1 LIQLSMSQP
10 QKMPDDVTPLDAV
23 EASFGELLAE
33 AARRLRSGMPVLVEC
48 DKDMTVFV
56 YKILRDRLKK
66 DGIGCIYLDGQE
78 RKSGVAGDPAG
89 QSRSLMDSIVGQ
101 LREAVRGLV
110 DGKVVVLPHLD
121 LLTVSQQD
129 LTTQG
134 REVVPLLHENPEL
147 VWLGFND
154 PSYTLPPVVAH
165 LFPWKASLVG
175 IPRDRIVKLVTR
187 REMAKFG
194 VDFSPIDLYKHVSG
208 LNPVRLRKILS
219 RIEGPDFPDTPR
231 GALSQ
236 IRQATVAGQLEIPH
250 VDLDKDIGGY
260 SDVKKHLNEEILD
273 ILARRD
279 HAPNEE
285 SRQRLE
291 RLIPRGII
299 FWGPPGTG
307 KTLFAKA
314 FATSLGAAVIVVSG
328 PELKSKWV
336 GQSES
341 NLRRI
346 FHQARMSAPSVIVFD
361 EIDSFAVKRGTY
373 SGSGA
378 EHSLVNQLL
387 TEMDGFRREEL
398 VFVIGTTNFAESLD
412 PALLR
417 PGRFEY
423 QLEIPYPDEEARRSI
438 LQIYDKTWGL
448 AFSREALEKAVDRT
462 RHNVPGAA
470 PGTHFSGDHLQAL
483 CRSLARERLRADRT
497 SDTTPSDIESALTAM
512 HRLPRMTPAEQRVVA
527 IHESGHALATLM
539 TPNSP
544 PLRRIS
550 LQDDVVGT
558 SGYVECFSRPNR
570 HVTTL
575 GEMLDR
581 ICVLMGGREAE
592 RMLLGD
598 VSLGSTMDIQM
609 ATHIA
614 RELVEVHGLGSETLA
629 PLNVRGATTERQDI
643 WGIEQRDRLDSAINT
658 ILDLQ
663 RLRCASILKAH
674 KDLVE
679 ALAEILLE
687 KQSIEAAELSLQLKG
702 KGKEIPVSSSLERR
716 PI

>member
-1 LIQLSMSQP
+1 MSQT
-10 QKMPDDVTPLDAV
+10 QKIPDDVTPLDAV
-23 EASFGELLAE
+23 EAAFGELLAE

-66 DGIGCIYLDGQE
+66 DGFGCIYLDGQD
-78 RKSGVAGDPAG
+78 RKSGANGDVAPDSTG

-175 IPRDRIVKLVTR
+175 IPRDRIARLVTR

-250 VDLDKDIGGY
+250 VDLEKDIGGY
-260 SDVKKHLNEEILD
+260 CDVKKHLNEEILE

-279 HAPNEE
+279 HAPDEE
-285 SRQRLE
+285 ARQRLE

-448 AFSREALEKAVDRT
+448 AFSAEALEKAVDRT

-483 CRSLARERLRADRT
+483 CRSLARDRLRAEKT
-497 SDTTPSDIESALTAM
+497 SETTPADIESALTAM

-592 RMLLGD
+592 RILLGD

-614 RELVEVHGLGSETLA
+614 RELVEVHGLGSDNLA
-629 PLNVRGATTERQDI
+629 PLNARGATTDRQDI
-643 WGIEQRDRLDSAINT
+643 WGVEQRDRLDSAINA
-658 ILDLQ
+658 ILDMQ

-679 ALAEILLE
+679 TLAEILLD
-687 KQSIEAAELSLQLKG
+687 KQSIEAAELSRELKG
-702 KGKEIPVSSSLERR
+702 KGKELPPANPGGKTPL
-716 PI
+716 

>member
-1 LIQLSMSQP
+1 MSQS
-10 QKMPDDVTPLDAV
+10 QKIPDDVTPLDAV
-23 EASFGELLAE
+23 EAAFGELLAE

-66 DGIGCIYLDGQE
+66 DGVGCIYLDGQE
-78 RKSGVAGDPAG
+78 RKSSAAGDPSG

-175 IPRDRIVKLVTR
+175 IPRDRIARLVTR

-194 VDFSPIDLYKHVSG
+194 VDFSPIDLYKHISG

-260 SDVKKHLNEEILD
+260 FDVKKHLNEEILD

-279 HAPNEE
+279 HAPDEE

-497 SDTTPSDIESALTAM
+497 SETTPSDIESALTAM

-614 RELVEVHGLGSETLA
+614 RELVEVHGLGSENLA
-629 PLNVRGATTERQDI
+629 PLNARGATSDRQEI

-687 KQSIEAAELSLQLKG
+687 KQSIEAGELSLQLKA
-702 KGKEIPVSSSLERR
+702 KGKEIPVSDSLEGRH
-716 PI
+716 I

>member
-1 LIQLSMSQP
+1 MPPSMKLSEEI
-10 QKMPDDVTPLDAV
+10 TPLDAV
-23 EASFGELLAE
+23 EAAYGELLAE
-33 AARRLRSGMPVLVEC
+33 GARRLRSGMPVLIEC

-56 YKILRDRLKK
+56 YKILRERLKK
-66 DGIGCIYLDGQE
+66 DNIGCIYLDGQE
-78 RKSGVAGDPAG
+78 RKEATQGGDSAL
-89 QSRSLMDSIVGQ
+89 QSRSMMDSIVSQ

-110 DGKVVVLPHLD
+110 LGKVVVLPHLD

-129 LTTQG
+129 LTSQG
-134 REVVPLLHENPEL
+134 REVVPLFHENPDL

-154 PSYTLPPVVAH
+154 PSYALPPVVAQ
-165 LFPWKASLVG
+165 LFPWKANLIG
-175 IPRDRIVKLVTR
+175 IPRDRISRLVTQN
-187 REMAKFG
+187 ELAKFG
-194 VDFSPIDLYKHVSG
+194 VNYSPIDLYKYVSG
-208 LNPVRLRKILS
+208 LNPVRLRKIFS

-231 GALSQ
+231 HALLQ

-250 VDLDKDIGGY
+250 VDLEKDIGGY
-260 SDVKKHLNEEILD
+260 ADVKKHLNEEVLD

-279 HAPNEE
+279 LATDEA
-285 SRQRLE
+285 SRQHLE

-314 FATSLGAAVIVVSG
+314 FATSLGATVTIISG

-341 NLRRI
+341 NLRRV

-373 SGSGA
+373 GGSGV

-423 QLEIPYPDEEARRSI
+423 QLEIPYPDEEARRKI
-438 LQIYDKTWGL
+438 LEIHDKTWRL
-448 AFSREALEKAVDRT
+448 ALSPEALDRAVDRT
-462 RHNVPGAA
+462 RHGVPGAA

-483 CRSLARERLRADRT
+483 CRSIARDRLRANR
-497 SDTTPSDIESALTAM
+497 SDPTTPEDIEGALSAM
-512 HRLPRMTPAEQRVVA
+512 NRLPRMTKSEQRIVA
-527 IHESGHALATLM
+527 IHESGHALTTLL

-570 HVTTL
+570 HVVTL

-592 RMLLGD
+592 RLLLGD
-598 VSLGSTMDIQM
+598 ITLGATQDILM
-609 ATHIA
+609 ATQIA
-614 RELVEVHGLGSETLA
+614 RELVEVHGLGSVGLA
-629 PLNVRGATTERQDI
+629 PLNARGDHPDRQNH
-643 WGIEQRDRLDSAINT
+643 WGTALRDKLDQAIND
-658 ILDLQ
+658 ILEKQ
-663 RLRCASILKAH
+663 RERSTSILKSNL
-674 KDLVE
+674 KLLE
-679 ALAEILLE
+679 TLANLLLE
-687 KQSIEAAELSLQLKG
+687 KQSLDATELGHYFKAKG
-702 KGKEIPVSSSLERR
+702 IALLDAKTKVDS
-716 PI
+716 